1 MNTVHTG
8 GMISRMQTRNQVIMS
23 AVLAANKPLT
33 IRDSTVPVEVR
44 RQAIV
49 PRSAPGAVLEVML
62 KNWPID
68 KLVTNIVALRDAQV
82 KASNDHDVV
91 GLEVIDREFARMA
104 GLTEQHELREPGFS
118 KRMWE
123 RVDEL
128 TLKADLEKVTPD
140 VFHVVHGSFEPG
152 TLGAEL
158 NDDLRMALIQ
168 MTQPPVEIPQAEAA
182 PTPAPADDADEVV
195 RKAMEELANNQQS
208 SI

>member
-8 GMISRMQTRNQVIMS
+8 GMISRMQARNQAILS
-23 AVLAANKPLT
+23 AVFAANKPVI
-33 IRDSTVPVEVR
+33 IRASTVPVEVR

-49 PRSAPGAVLEVML
+49 PRSAPGPVLEVML

-158 NDDLRMALIQ
+158 NEDLRTALIQ

>member
-49 PRSAPGAVLEVML
+49 PRSAPGPVLEVML

-68 KLVTNIVALRDAQV
+68 KLVANIVSLRDARV

>member
-1 MNTVHTG
+1 MNTVRTG

-23 AVLAANKPLT
+23 AVFAANKPLT
-33 IRDSTVPVEVR
+33 IRDSTIPVEVR

-49 PRSAPGAVLEVML
+49 PRSAPGPVLEVML

-68 KLVTNIVALRDAQV
+68 KLVATIVALRDSQI
-82 KASNDHDVV
+82 KATNDHDTV
-91 GLEVIDREFARMA
+91 GLEVIEREFARLA

-158 NDDLRMALIQ
+158 NDDLRQALYQI
-168 MTQPPVEIPQAEAA
+168 TQPPVEIPQAEAA
-182 PTPAPADDADEVV
+182 PMPAPLDDADEVV

>member
-8 GMISRMQTRNQVIMS
+8 GMISRMQARNQVIMS
-23 AVLAANKPLT
+23 AVFAANKPLT

-49 PRSAPGAVLEVML
+49 PRSAPGPVLEVML

>member
-8 GMISRMQTRNQVIMS
+8 GMISRMQARNQAILS
-23 AVLAANKPLT
+23 AVFAANKPVI
-33 IRDSTVPVEVR
+33 IRASTVPVEVR

-49 PRSAPGAVLEVML
+49 PRSAPGPVLEVML

-68 KLVTNIVALRDAQV
+68 KLVANIVSLRDARV

>member
-49 PRSAPGAVLEVML
+49 PRSAPGPVLEVML

-68 KLVTNIVALRDAQV
+68 KLVANIVALRDAQV

-182 PTPAPADDADEVV
+182 PTPVPADDADEVV

>member
-8 GMISRMQTRNQVIMS
+8 GMISRMQARNQAILS
-23 AVLAANKPLT
+23 AVFAANKPVI
-33 IRDSTVPVEVR
+33 IRASTVPVEVR

-49 PRSAPGAVLEVML
+49 PRSAPGPVLEVML

>member
-49 PRSAPGAVLEVML
+49 PRSAPGPVLEVML

-68 KLVTNIVALRDAQV
+68 KLVANIIALRDAQV

>member
-49 PRSAPGAVLEVML
+49 PRSAPGPVLEVML

>member
-49 PRSAPGAVLEVML
+49 PRSAPGPVLEVML

-68 KLVTNIVALRDAQV
+68 KLVANIVALRDAQV

>member
-1 MNTVHTG
+1 
-8 GMISRMQTRNQVIMS
+8 
-23 AVLAANKPLT
+23 
-33 IRDSTVPVEVR
+33 
-44 RQAIV
+44 
-49 PRSAPGAVLEVML
+49 ML

>member
-49 PRSAPGAVLEVML
+49 PRSAPGPVLEVML

-68 KLVTNIVALRDAQV
+68 KLVTNIVALREAQV